1 MRLDLF
7 LKASRLCSRRTV
19 AQKVCEAGRVSIN
32 GSPAKS
38 SHAVKIG
45 DEIVVRSRDKLTSI
59 RVLSLPTT
67 RQTSRND
74 ARTLYEVLSEESLDD
89 SLSS

>member
-19 AQKVCEAGRVSIN
+19 AQKFCEAGRVSIN
-32 GSPAKS
+32 GGSAKS
-38 SHAVKIG
+38 SHSVKPG
-45 DEIVVRSRDKLTSI
+45 DEIAIRSRDKLTNI

-74 ARTLYEVLSEESLDD
+74 SRTLYEVLSEESLEG
-89 SLSS
+89 

>member
-19 AQKVCEAGRVSIN
+19 AQKICEAGRVSLN
-32 GSPAKS
+32 GNSAKS
-38 SHAVKIG
+38 SHAIKPG
-45 DEIVVRSRDKLTSI
+45 DELVIRRGDKLTSI

-89 SLSS
+89 